1 MLEGHVREVINN
13 QIVMENEDGE
23 ISDQATDP

>member
-1 MLEGHVREVINN
+1 VLEGHVREVITD
-13 QIVMENEDGE
+13 QIVIENEDGE

>member
-1 MLEGHVREVINN
+1 VPEGHVREVITD
-13 QIVMENEDGE
+13 QIVIENEDGE